1 MTVFKFIASILIVV
15 IFFGFKPLTNQVYI
29 TGHIKQNPKD
39 TSAFVSHIIVFV
51 KGDNK
56 VLAKAVTDDNGNF
69 DLSFTP
75 NKEKSFDFFCY
86 GVGVD
91 TMLIASVTTFESD
104 TPEMTF
110 FIPTIPKTNTLGKI
124 FCPKCKRTDKV
135 YKIKYG
141 DNPTYVRHINASG
154 NTTYSPLY
162 KGTYQ
167 EDCTERPAKYY
178 CDRDKI
184 KF

>member
-1 MTVFKFIASILIVV
+1 M
-15 IFFGFKPLTNQVYI
+15 
-29 TGHIKQNPKD
+29 
-39 TSAFVSHIIVFV
+39 
-51 KGDNK
+51 
-56 VLAKAVTDDNGNF
+56 GNF

-75 NKEKSFDFFCY
+75 EKEESFDFFCS

-91 TMLIASVTTFESD
+91 TMLIASVTRFESD

-110 FIPTIPKTNTLGKI
+110 FIPAKNKKNASGKVI
-124 FCPKCKRTDKV
+124 CPKCKRADNV
-135 YKIKYG
+135 YKIVYG
-141 DNPTYVRHINASG
+141 DNPIYVRNISSSG
-154 NTTYSPLY
+154 DTTYSPLY

-167 EDCTERPAKYY
+167 EDCSETPARYY